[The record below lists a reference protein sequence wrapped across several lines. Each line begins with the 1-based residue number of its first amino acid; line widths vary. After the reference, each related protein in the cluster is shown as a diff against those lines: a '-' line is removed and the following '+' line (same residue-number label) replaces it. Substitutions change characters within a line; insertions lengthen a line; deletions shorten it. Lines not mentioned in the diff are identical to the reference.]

1 MKMNLVILVLLML
14 VTSFS
19 VGLARKT
26 QQKSTSCGFAV
37 QGESVEPTIKG
48 PVELVPLVYLVEQPD
63 SPVEIVSVDLT
74 GMRLSISDGEVSE
87 HFCAKYRVRN
97 RSDQTIQEFGISL
110 MSSTISAGG
119 TSGTFSSS
127 PLSPGQAVDVQSCG
141 GGFNGSAK
149 KNYVRLL
156 IYVDK
161 VDFEGCHYNPSLRIP
176 RSLGVLRPLRNI
188 P

>member
-1 MKMNLVILVLLML
+1 MKMNLVILVLLLL

-48 PVELVPLVYLVEQPD
+48 PDELVPLVYFVEQPD
-63 SPVEIVSVDLT
+63 SPIEVVSADLT
-74 GMRLSISDGEVSE
+74 GMRLSISDEQVSE
-87 HFCAKYRVRN
+87 QFCAKYRVRN
-97 RSDQTIQEFGISL
+97 RSDRPILEFRISFML
-110 MSSTISAGG
+110 STNSLSSGGG
-119 TSGTFSSS
+119 TSGPFSSS

-141 GGFNGSAK
+141 GGVEGRSPKIND
-149 KNYVRLL
+149 VHLL

-161 VDFEGCHYNPSLRIP
+161 VDFEDCHYKPSLRIP
-176 RSLGVLRPLRNI
+176 RSLNVRTVW
-188 P
+188 

>member
-1 MKMNLVILVLLML
+1 MKMNLVILVLLLL

-48 PVELVPLVYLVEQPD
+48 PDELVPLVYFVEQPD
-63 SPVEIVSVDLT
+63 SPIEVVSVDLT
-74 GMRLSISDGEVSE
+74 GMRLSISDEQVSE
-87 HFCAKYRVRN
+87 QFCAEYRVRN
-97 RSDQTIQEFGISL
+97 RSDRTIQEFRISFML
-110 MSSTISAGG
+110 STNSLRSGGG
-119 TSGTFSSS
+119 TSEPFSSS

-141 GGFNGSAK
+141 GGVEGRSPKIND
-149 KNYVRLL
+149 VRLL

-161 VDFEGCHYNPSLRIP
+161 VDFEDCHYKPSLRIP
-176 RSLGVLRPLRNI
+176 RSLGVLTVW
-188 P
+188 